1 MAESMIF
8 APLGCSSRSMCTSAV
23 SAGQSYAYVR
33 QNRQLRRPLYADMHL
48 SNAAQS
54 LRFSFAR
61 GARDRFL
68 KVPQSFPLA
77 HSKFAGSTS
86 TISTFSHTLPT
97 CCASSKSFASARCDL
112 LHFGTRPRNSSL
124 ASQRQ
129 PWRLAASTT
138 TQNSS
143 TDAGE
148 IHVIFGPMFAGKT
161 TALLERIAEEEAKGK
176 TVTLVKSSKDCRYSE
191 DKIVSHDGTARQCTS
206 VFCLEDLRGVI
217 GEERWTN
224 TDVIAIDEAQFIPDL
239 VSFCVAV
246 ADEHNKKVV
255 VAGLDGDF
263 KRGRFGEILDLLPL
277 CDSVTK
283 LTAQCGICSS
293 RPALF
298 SLRTIL
304 GESTQELVGGSDA
317 YKPACRAC
325 YLKNATYL
333 SS

>member
-1 MAESMIF
+1 
-8 APLGCSSRSMCTSAV
+8 
-23 SAGQSYAYVR
+23 
-33 QNRQLRRPLYADMHL
+33 
-48 SNAAQS
+48 
-54 LRFSFAR
+54 
-61 GARDRFL
+61 
-68 KVPQSFPLA
+68 
-77 HSKFAGSTS
+77 
-86 TISTFSHTLPT
+86 
-97 CCASSKSFASARCDL
+97 
-112 LHFGTRPRNSSL
+112 
-124 ASQRQ
+124 
-129 PWRLAASTT
+129 
-138 TQNSS
+138 
-143 TDAGE
+143 
-148 IHVIFGPMFAGKT
+148 MFAGKT

-246 ADEHNKKVV
+246 ADEHNKKVI

-298 SLRTIL
+298 SLRTIF
-304 GESTQELVGGSDA
+304 GESTQELIGGSDA

-333 SS
+333 GT

>member
-1 MAESMIF
+1 
-8 APLGCSSRSMCTSAV
+8 MCTSAV
-23 SAGQSYAYVR
+23 SAELSYALLR
-33 QNRQLRRPLYADMHL
+33 RNRQLRRLVYADMHL

-61 GARDRFL
+61 EARGRFF
-68 KVPQSFPLA
+68 KVPRSFPLA
-77 HSKFAGSTS
+77 HSKFAGSMV
-86 TISTFSHTLPT
+86 STFGHSLPT
-97 CCASSKSFASARCDL
+97 CCASSKPFASAQCNF
-112 LHFGTRPRNSSL
+112 LHFGTRLRNFSL
-124 ASQRQ
+124 VSQRQ
-129 PWRLAASTT
+129 PCRLAASIP

-206 VFCLEDLRGVI
+206 VLCLEDLRGVI
-217 GEERWTN
+217 GEEKWTN

-246 ADEHNKKVV
+246 ADEHNKKVI

-333 SS
+333 GS

>member
-33 QNRQLRRPLYADMHL
+33 QNRQLRRSLYADMHL

-77 HSKFAGSTS
+77 RSKFAGSTV
-86 TISTFSHTLPT
+86 STFSHTLPT
-97 CCASSKSFASARCDL
+97 CCASSKSFASAQCDL